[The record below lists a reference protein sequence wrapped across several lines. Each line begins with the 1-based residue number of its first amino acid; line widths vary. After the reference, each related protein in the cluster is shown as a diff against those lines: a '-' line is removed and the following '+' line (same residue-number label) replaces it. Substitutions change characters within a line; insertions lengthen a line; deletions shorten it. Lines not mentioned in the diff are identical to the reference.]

1 MINMDKDNDGY
12 WILETELPVSFDI
25 KVSPNIFSFENKDV
39 LSYGSQGPGSR
50 RLIFIDLKVSELYL
64 KEIVAY
70 YKYHKIDYH
79 FVIIDAVETNKN
91 LDVLIKM
98 LKEME
103 IFGLT
108 RKSEPIICIGGGVLL
123 DIAGFAASIY
133 RRGVPYIKVPT
144 TLIGIVDAAVGV
156 KTAINFQTRRNR
168 LGTYYPPI
176 SAYLDK
182 AFLKTLDSIEIS
194 SGFGEIIKMAIV
206 KDLKLFK
213 LLQQYGKEIFDTK
226 FNGLN
231 SSVADEVISLSI
243 KGMKDELQDN
253 LWEKNLKRYV
263 DFGHSFC
270 PIPEMRSLEDD
281 NVESLTHGQ
290 AVTLDVIFSSVLSHK
305 RGYLSES
312 EIKDIFK
319 VVGSFNLATFHPYFG
334 RPALLLEALNDTIKH
349 RNGDQNLPIPISI
362 GTSIFINDCTFDEI
376 KSVCLLHEDFHNKYG
391 HTL

>member
-1 MINMDKDNDGY
+1 MNKDKDGL
-12 WILETELPVSFDI
+12 WILETELPVTFDI
-25 KVSPNIFSFENKDV
+25 KVSPKIFSFENKDV
-39 LSYGSQGPGSR
+39 LSYGSQGSGSR
-50 RLIFIDLKVSELYL
+50 RLLFIDLKVSEIYL

-70 YKYHKIDYH
+70 FKHHEIDYH
-79 FVIIDAVETNKN
+79 VVIIDSIETNKS
-91 LDVLIKM
+91 LETLIKM

-103 IFGLT
+103 VFGLT

-156 KTAINFQTRRNR
+156 KTAINFETRRNR

-182 AFLKTLDSIEIS
+182 AFLKTLDPVEIS

-213 LLQQYGKEIFDTK
+213 LLQEYGKEIFDTK
-226 FNGLN
+226 FNGTN

-243 KGMKDELQDN
+243 KGMKDELQEN
-253 LWEKNLKRYV
+253 LWEKNLERYV

-281 NVESLTHGQ
+281 DVESLTHGQ
-290 AVTLDVIFSSVLSHK
+290 AVTLDVIFSSILSYK
-305 RGYLSES
+305 RGYLLENDI
-312 EIKDIFK
+312 EDIFK

-334 RPALLLEALNDTIKH
+334 RPALLLEALNDTVKH

-362 GTSIFINDCTFDEI
+362 GKSIFINDCTFDEI
-376 KSVCLLHEDFHNKYG
+376 KSVCLLHENFHEKYG
-391 HTL
+391 HNI